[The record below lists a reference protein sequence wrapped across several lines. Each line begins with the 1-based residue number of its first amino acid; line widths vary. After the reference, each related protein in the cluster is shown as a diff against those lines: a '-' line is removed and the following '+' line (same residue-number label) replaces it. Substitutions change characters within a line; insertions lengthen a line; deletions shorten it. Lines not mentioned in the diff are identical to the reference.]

1 MRILQTDTRMTP
13 REAGRLGGLA
23 TSRKHGLAP
32 CPHCGRMMSSG
43 FYEEN
48 GALGGAI
55 GGQVV
60 MQRYGRAHMAEIGRK
75 GGRPRRQ
82 VQPSAV
88 DTGEGE
94 LTSRPPQGGK

>member
-1 MRILQTDTRMTP
+1 MTP
-13 REAGRLGGLA
+13 KEAGQLGGLS

-43 FYEEN
+43 FYEGN
-48 GALGGAI
+48 GAKGGAV

-60 MQRYGRAHMAEIGRK
+60 VQRYGRAYMAELGRK

-82 VQPSAV
+82 VPDGTV
-88 DTGEGE
+88 DKNGEGDF
-94 LTSRPPQGGK
+94 TSRPPRGGK